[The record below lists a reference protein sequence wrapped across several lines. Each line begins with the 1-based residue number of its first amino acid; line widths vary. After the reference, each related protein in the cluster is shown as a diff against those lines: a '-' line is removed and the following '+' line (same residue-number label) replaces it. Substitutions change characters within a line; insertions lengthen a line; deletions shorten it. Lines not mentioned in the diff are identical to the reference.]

1 MSDMLGI
8 ASGGIGAYQRALSTV
23 SNNIANVNTEGYSR
37 QDVVLQ
43 DSAPKKMASMY
54 LGTGVMLDTIKR
66 QYDAFAE
73 SNLRSSTSD
82 LASQKPMVDYAKR
95 VMDIMGDKSIG
106 LSSAFDNFFAAAE
119 ALSADPASTVQRT
132 SFLQASDGVAS
143 RFGELSSQLDLIST
157 ETRQGLSSAAD
168 KVNTLTAQLALI
180 NQSMTKSPTLE
191 GQPAELLDRRDL
203 TLRQLSELVRTKVS
217 FSTNGSVTV
226 SLGTTMTEGVVV
238 AGIKSRPIGVNSTV
252 KDKVELVLDPY
263 GQTESL
269 ASISGGQIGGYQSF
283 ISQVLEPSQKNLS
296 ALAKTFV
303 TEANN
308 IQKNGIDGYGQ
319 VGQDLF
325 AFAPGVTPEA
335 AAIRVAL
342 SDGMRVSTAAQ
353 FRVSEGTTNVTT
365 TKASVKYTGQTPTT
379 ALSNSK
385 LLNNPNKTAG
395 VTFKVD
401 GAATFSTVTTLSA
414 GVKATFYLD
423 DAEPGQQLQVLTRDG
438 RQLLGQ
444 ALTETEKYQ
453 LLKPANGFAA
463 NANYSDAYLNKTG
476 VDAYRDLNLFY
487 GAKATVQYPQNF
499 DQNGAVGDKLPTSA
513 VLESGRISSADFG
526 VAAGAFV
533 LNKVSLGEFV
543 PDSKTS
549 ITITGLNVSSA
560 AQTFNFNA
568 IVGDRSV
575 HVSSTATQDLASLAA
590 DLKNKLEPEGLS
602 VALINNGQDLQI
614 TDAEGHDIS
623 GVTLTP
629 VTQGVLTGIDFG
641 TGSSAGFST
650 FAATIGGTDFRVDLS
665 TAVSSQ
671 DAVDLIQKSLRAAD
685 QQSAGALTV
694 SLVNGGSD
702 IQISDALGR
711 RLSDVQLAV
720 KDSSSSASGG
730 AYAETYT
737 LIASGSVNVTSP
749 AEQMARWMNGVS
761 AAQVIAPTFGDTT
774 PTSLYAGKNFKQ
786 FSISLNGVS
795 YRVDLSQS
803 TLKNTKDLA
812 AALQTKLRELDQSAD
827 ITVSAEADKFK
838 VTDAAGR
845 KITDVT
851 LVPKDGSDATAGAV
865 KIDNSTLSQT
875 DVRAEVFSEV
885 RVPVS
890 QLQLSKK
897 LIINGQEITGYKNVQ
912 DLVKAINQS
921 PAGLHASV
929 VSGGELVIENS
940 QGGAIHINSTTD
952 GNALNVQPGTY
963 NAQIRMTQVVR
974 DMRVPSSGVDYKKPL
989 QINGVNLSESVYS
1002 LNSSSASF
1010 QVDFGYPVQS
1020 VSGADAETLVKALN
1034 SRATISGI
1042 AFPTASTVAF
1052 SDFSISVAGKDI
1064 HLSGLTSTSLAGL
1077 ASELQ
1082 TQLRANTDAGA
1093 GVNVVVDSAGQLV
1106 FSDDA
1111 GRALVPGGL
1120 TLSSAGATAQAQVG
1134 QVLPVMSQ
1142 SYKADLDA
1150 QGRLRIAAIDASVSD
1165 AEIADMFT
1173 VKDTSA
1179 TVPSTLLP
1187 QTTMHSMND
1196 LIARINSRTLDEV
1209 VNGVVVNKG
1218 SGVVA
1223 TLDEN
1228 GDIKL
1233 STTDARGTRNISIGP
1248 GKDAT
1253 GQYAQNAL
1261 GVEPLDY
1268 DVSSRLKSLLSAEPY
1283 KSDIRLTFGS
1293 YTDGSVQKSGD
1304 PALLAKIG
1312 FRTGAYVEG
1321 GSPDDLLL
1329 FVTGKGSAN
1338 VSVGY
1343 SGQPDNIRDSLRS
1356 QSLQVKFT
1364 ASDRY
1369 TIVDA
1374 NTGTELAD
1382 RQYDP
1387 SVLEPVIDFEGLQI
1401 KLSHA
1406 PSVGDS
1412 YTIDGNY
1419 DGLGNNVNI
1428 LDMASLS
1435 KTPVSNG
1442 KTISNT
1448 YIDQINT
1455 VGNLAEQ
1462 ANITQQALT
1471 VVNDQA
1477 IASRDKVSG
1486 VNLDNEAAALI
1497 RYQQA
1502 YQACAKALK
1511 ISGELFD
1518 TINQIN

>member
-106 LSSAFDNFFAAAE
+106 LSSAFDNFFASAE

-217 FSTNGSVTV
+217 FTTNGSVTV

-238 AGIKSRPIGVNSTV
+238 SGIKSRPIGVNSAV

-263 GQTESL
+263 GKTESL
-269 ASISGGQIGGYQSF
+269 ASISGGEIGGYQSF
-283 ISQVLEPSQKNLS
+283 ISQVLETSQKNLS
-296 ALAKTFV
+296 TLAKTFV

-335 AAIRVAL
+335 AAIRLAL
-342 SDGMRVSTAAQ
+342 TDGMRVSTAAQ

-365 TKASVKYTGQTPTT
+365 TKASVKYAGQTPTT

-401 GAATFSTVTTLSA
+401 GAATFSPVTTLSA

-423 DAEPGQQLQVLTRDG
+423 EAEPGQQLQVLTRDG

-453 LLKPANGFAA
+453 LLKPANGFVA

-499 DQNGAVGDKLPTSA
+499 DQNGTVGDKLPTSA
-513 VLESGRISSADFG
+513 VLESGRISSADFD
-526 VAAGAFV
+526 VAAGAFN
-533 LNKVSLGEFV
+533 LNNVSMNGFV

-549 ITITGLNVSSA
+549 ITITDLKVSGSA
-560 AQTFNFNA
+560 AKFNFNA
-568 IVGDRSV
+568 VVGDRSV
-575 HVSSTATQDLASLAA
+575 HVESDATQNLAALAA
-590 DLKNKLEPEGLS
+590 DLKAKLEPEGLA
-602 VALINNGQDLQI
+602 VALVNNNQDLQI
-614 TDAEGHDIS
+614 TDARGRDITGVSLTPTTQGTLS
-623 GVTLTP
+623 GV
-629 VTQGVLTGIDFG
+629 DFG
-641 TGSSAGFST
+641 TGPSSGFSALT
-650 FAATIGGTDFRVDLS
+650 AKIGDADFRIDLSNATSLSDVVDL
-665 TAVSSQ
+665 A
-671 DAVDLIQKSLRAAD
+671 QKALRSGD
-685 QQSAGALTV
+685 KQSAGAVSV
-694 SLVNGGSD
+694 SLNGDS

-711 RLSDVQLAV
+711 SLGNVQLVA
-720 KDSSSSASGG
+720 KDPNSSTVIGTYADDATLTASGH
-730 AYAETYT
+730 
-737 LIASGSVNVTSP
+737 VNVTSP
-749 AEQMARWMNGVS
+749 AGQMAKWINGVS
-761 AAQVIAPTFGDTT
+761 TAEVIAPTFGTGS
-774 PTSLYAGKNFKQ
+774 TSGNFKQ
-786 FSISLNGVS
+786 FNMSLNGVS
-795 YRVDLSQS
+795 YVVKLDQA
-803 TLKNTKDLA
+803 TINNTQDIA
-812 AALQTKLRELDQSAD
+812 AALQAKLRELDESSDISVSSDAD
-827 ITVSAEADKFK
+827 NFK

-845 KITDVT
+845 KITDVA
-851 LVPKDGSDATAGAV
+851 LVPQTGSDATAGTV
-865 KIDNSTLSQT
+865 KIDNSTLSKT

-897 LIINGQEITGYKNVQ
+897 LIINGQEITGYNNVQ

-921 PAGLHASV
+921 PAGLRASV
-929 VSGGELVIENS
+929 VSGGELVIENP

-952 GNALNVQPGTY
+952 GNALNVSPGTF

-974 DMRVPSSGVDYKKPL
+974 DMRVPASGVDYKKSL
-989 QINGVNLSESVYS
+989 QINGVNLSESVYDIN
-1002 LNSSSASF
+1002 NSSSSF
-1010 QVDFGYPVQS
+1010 KIDFGYPVQS
-1020 VSGADAETLVKALN
+1020 VSGSNAQDLADAIN
-1034 SRATISGI
+1034 GN
-1042 AFPTASTVAF
+1042 
-1052 SDFSISVAGKDI
+1052 
-1064 HLSGLTSTSLAGL
+1064 
-1077 ASELQ
+1077 
-1082 TQLRANTDAGA
+1082 ANI
-1093 GVNVVVDSAGQLV
+1093 SAG
-1106 FSDDA
+1106 
-1111 GRALVPGGL
+1111 
-1120 TLSSAGATAQAQVG
+1120 
-1134 QVLPVMSQ
+1134 
-1142 SYKADLDA
+1142 YKADLDS
-1150 QGRLRIAAIDASVSD
+1150 QGRLRITAIDPSVSD
-1165 AEIADMFT
+1165 ANIADMFV
-1173 VKDTSA
+1173 VKDLSTA
-1179 TVPSTLLP
+1179 VPTTLTP
-1187 QTTMHSMND
+1187 QTSMHSIND
-1196 LIARINSRTLDEV
+1196 LIARINSRTLDDVQGGE
-1209 VNGVVVNKG
+1209 VVNKG

-1223 TLDEN
+1223 TLDDN

-1233 STTDARGTRNISIGP
+1233 STTDARGTHNISIGP

-1268 DVSSRLKSLLSAEPY
+1268 DVSSRLKSLLAAEPY

-1293 YTDGSVQKSGD
+1293 YTDGNVQKSGD
-1304 PALLAKIG
+1304 PSLLAKIG

-1321 GSPDDLLL
+1321 GSPDDLLV

-1343 SGQPDNIRDSLRS
+1343 NGQPDNMRDSLRS

-1364 ASDRY
+1364 AADRY

-1374 NTGTELAD
+1374 KTGTELAD

-1412 YTIDGNY
+1412 YAIDGNY

-1448 YIDQINT
+1448 YIDQINN